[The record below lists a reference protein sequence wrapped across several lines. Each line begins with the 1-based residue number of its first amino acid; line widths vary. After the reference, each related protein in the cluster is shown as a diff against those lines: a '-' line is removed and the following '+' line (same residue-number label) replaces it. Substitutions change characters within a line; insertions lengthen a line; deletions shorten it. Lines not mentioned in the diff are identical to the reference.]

1 MKKEM
6 KKEIQETCTK
16 KTRDSSIELLRI
28 VSMLMI
34 IIHHLVY
41 HTKIFMI
48 PGENKFI
55 SLVMLSGGKIAVI
68 IYILIMG
75 YYSGKSKFNIAK
87 PINIILKVIIYSIL
101 FMIILKS
108 GNILDIKEYE
118 QYWFINTWLGLYML
132 ESLIKICEREI
143 PDKIKKIIFMYITI
157 LFIIPVIRKNNIQ
170 AFVYFY
176 LCGKHILP
184 KFVKMFNKQ
193 LLNVCAISA
202 LYLFIIAF
210 NLEMEQN
217 TIFPLITAMFVFA
230 IFANINIKNNLINKI
245 AKYTMGVYLIH
256 DNTNVREEII
266 IKRLNMLS
274 IYQSKYFLIS
284 TLSISLIIFV
294 VCIIIDYLISLII
307 EKTVFKS
314 KKINDGILKINTYFN
329 NFINNERNKNEDI
342 QKRYSKKSFNSTNN
356 IVNI

>member
-132 ESLIKICEREI
+132 EPLIKICEREI

-294 VCIIIDYLISLII
+294 ICIIIDYLISLII
-307 EKTVFKS
+307 ERTVFKS

-329 NFINNERNKNEDI
+329 NFINNERNKNEDT
-342 QKRYSKKSFNSTNN
+342 QKRYSKKSFNSANN